1 MTSSWHYFES
11 KNSLS
16 FEGSVVWSYLF
27 LLKLL
32 HPSHILLE
40 EAFGFFFFLLIR
52 VANLP
57 VSSQPPP
64 NKSSCGFFMLS
75 LFPPLKE
82 GITLAENS

>member
-27 LLKLL
+27 LFETLT
-32 HPSHILLE
+32 PFSHILLE
-40 EAFGFFFFLLIR
+40 EAFGFFFFFLIR

-64 NKSSCGFFMLS
+64 NKSSCGFFVLS

-82 GITLAENS
+82 GMNSA